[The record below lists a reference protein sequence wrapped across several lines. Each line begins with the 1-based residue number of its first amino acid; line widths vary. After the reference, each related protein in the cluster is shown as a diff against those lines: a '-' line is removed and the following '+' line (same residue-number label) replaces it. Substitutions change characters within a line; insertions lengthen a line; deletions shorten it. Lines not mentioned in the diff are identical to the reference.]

1 MGSAKLTFQPCG
13 PKVRA
18 QSRALFHAR
27 LYRFLLGSAPKKGSG
42 FIDLDLN
49 PPYPPPARQ
58 LLLFPSQVGK
68 VEVIKQGAGNWEN
81 GHKTWL
87 EGPAAYDY
95 PDVIDGWAFKRPFL
109 NPVFVVCAR

>member
-1 MGSAKLTFQPCG
+1 M
-13 PKVRA
+13 RA
-18 QSRALFHAR
+18 CIDFCWAR
-27 LYRFLLGSAPKKGSG
+27 LQRKGVVSS
-42 FIDLDLN
+42 ILTSIPLN
-49 PPYPPPARQ
+49 PPPARE